1 MAVMSETV
9 QFTARIDARVMRV
22 IKKEAA
28 RSGQSTNEK
37 LNYLLQLGLI
47 TLAKNRKATVTAVAQ
62 VANQKGT
69 N

>member
-1 MAVMSETV
+1 MAVMAETV

-22 IKKEAA
+22 VRKEAEQTHV
-28 RSGQSTNEK
+28 SINEK
-37 LNYLLQLGLI
+37 LNQLLQLGII
-47 TLAKNRKATVTAVAQ
+47 TLAQKRRATVDAVAQ